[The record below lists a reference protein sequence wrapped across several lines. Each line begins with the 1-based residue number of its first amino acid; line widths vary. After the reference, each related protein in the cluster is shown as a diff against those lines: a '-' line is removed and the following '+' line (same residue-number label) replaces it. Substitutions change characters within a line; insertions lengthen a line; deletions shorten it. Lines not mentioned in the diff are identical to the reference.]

1 MAVSASGELR
11 ASSPAMEPLSWRLDL
26 KHTPRVGVVGTGVL
40 ILGGMGTAAGPVL
53 DPLPACPEELL
64 AVTDEERR
72 EGALV
77 PAAEGQSHLPAA
89 EGAPVWPAPVCGDTG
104 SRCGGS
110 GLAKAGGLSVCGRL
124 GLRRKLG
131 VCWGFGVRDP
141 FL

>member
-1 MAVSASGELR
+1 MAVSVSGELR
-11 ASSPAMEPLSWRLDL
+11 ASSPAVEPLSWRLDL

-72 EGALV
+72 EGTLV

-89 EGAPVWPAPVCGDTG
+89 VCGDTG

-110 GLAKAGGLSVCGRL
+110 GLAKAGGLSVCGCL

-131 VCWGFGVRDP
+131 VCWGSGIRDP